1 MIRAVLFSLTLVAA
15 LSLGKIC
22 TAAPVRIAYSSISGA
37 MLPLWVAK
45 DKKLFDKHGVDVEV
59 MYIRGVAIEAL
70 LAGEVQFVRASPPS
84 VVRSTLR
91 GADLA
96 IIANTVNVAVFSLM
110 TKPDIRRPEDLK
122 GKKIG
127 VTNLGDSP
135 DLVLSLLLERWGLQR
150 NKDVT
155 VLGIRGGMPE
165 LLVSVAKGFVE
176 GGMISAPN
184 NLRGIK
190 LGLREFVDAADYG
203 IPYVNSPL
211 STRRSYIKSNRDTV
225 LRVVRAYQ
233 ESVQEIRNDKSTA
246 VKILAKYVRVDD
258 PAILNE
264 VYRIYGERH
273 LPKTID
279 IDLEGVKGLLKGLG
293 SEAAGANPATFVDA
307 SLAQELEREVAS
319 QQKSR

>member
-1 MIRAVLFSLTLVAA
+1 MRGALFVALALALLTSA
-15 LSLGKIC
+15 GKVSH
-22 TAAPVRIAYSSISGA
+22 AAPVRIAYSSISGA

-84 VVRSTLR
+84 VVRSTIR

-96 IIANTVNVAVFSLM
+96 IIANTVNVAVFSMM
-110 TKPDIRRPEDLK
+110 TKPEIKRPEDLR
-122 GKKIG
+122 GKKVG

-165 LLVSVAKGFVE
+165 LLVSVAKGFVD

-184 NLRGIK
+184 NLRGKK
-190 LGLREFVDAADYG
+190 LGLNELVDAADYG

-211 STRRSYIKSNRDTV
+211 STRRSFITSNRDTV
-225 LRVVRAYQ
+225 VRILRAYQ
-233 ESVQEIRNDKSTA
+233 ESVQEIRGDKNGA
-246 VKILAKYVRVDD
+246 LKILAKYVRLDD
-258 PAILNE
+258 PVILGE
-264 VYRIYGERH
+264 VYRIYGDRH
-273 LPKTID
+273 LPRMIAV
-279 IDLEGVKGLLKGLG
+279 DLEGVRGLLKGLG
-293 SEAAGANPATFVDA
+293 SEAAGANPANFVDA
-307 SLAQELEREVAS
+307 SLVQELERPI
-319 QQKSR
+319 QKTR